1 MGNRR
6 LARQKPQ
13 PRLMTLSPNRQDGGM
28 IESFTRAVF
37 RGRFFPVLVGAAVAT
52 GSPAPA
58 AAPLP
63 PKVEFNRDIRPIL
76 SDACFQC
83 HGPDKAKRK
92 AKLRLDTEEGAF
104 AKLGDSRAIVPGDPA
119 HSEVFRSIT
128 AEDEAER
135 MPPQASG
142 RTI

>member
-92 AKLRLDTEEGAF
+92 AKLRLDTEKGS
-104 AKLGDSRAIVPGDPA
+104 AKEQGGLDVVEP
-119 HSEVFRSIT
+119 
-128 AEDEAER
+128 
-135 MPPQASG
+135 
-142 RTI
+142 